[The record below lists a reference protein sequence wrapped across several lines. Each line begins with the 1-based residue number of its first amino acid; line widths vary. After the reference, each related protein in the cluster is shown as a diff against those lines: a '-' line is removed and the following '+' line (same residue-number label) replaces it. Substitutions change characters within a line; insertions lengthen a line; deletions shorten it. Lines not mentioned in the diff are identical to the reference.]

1 MTRTAARGRIALL
14 AALVIACAVVLAATA
29 LAAKPKKNARFSGA
43 TNTPPVEG
51 FHAPVKFTVS
61 SDGKSLLNFTFG
73 SFGCFGAGGF
83 RPNTNPY
90 TGHSLIDAG
99 KLKVSSNGKFSDNA
113 ISSYTVQG
121 QKTTTKVTISGSF
134 SSPKRVSGTISLSQT
149 VIGGGINSKC
159 GPGGPKFTAKAK

>member
-1 MTRTAARGRIALL
+1 MTRTAVRGRIALL
-14 AALVIACAVVLAATA
+14 AALVVACAVALVATA
-29 LAAKPKKNARFSGA
+29 LAATPKKNARFAGT
-43 TNTPPVEG
+43 TNTSAVEG

-61 SDGKSLLNFTFG
+61 ADGRSLQNFTFG

-99 KLKVSSNGKFSDNA
+99 KLKLGSKGKFTDSA

-121 QKTTTKVTISGSF
+121 QKTTTKMTISGSF
-134 SSPKRVSGTISLSQT
+134 ATPKRVSGTITFSQT
-149 VIGGGINSKC
+149 VVGGGINSKC
-159 GPGGPKFTAKAK
+159 GPASPTFTARAK